1 MGPRGLAWPLCFC
14 CQEDEKSRKGGRQ
27 TTAQSADHHERHTK
41 MRPFKGYLL
50 SSHPQQQACL
60 TWRPQSANQKD
71 REKDRAGPKSSVP
84 LSFEAMWVAAGRNRG
99 LSFRDKATGP
109 KQRQAGERPRLR
121 GLGTPNS
128 NPSYLYGLCSTRKC
142 IPLHETKFFIY

>member
-1 MGPRGLAWPLCFC
+1 
-14 CQEDEKSRKGGRQ
+14 
-27 TTAQSADHHERHTK
+27 

-99 LSFRDKATGP
+99 LSFRDKAETSWGEA
-109 KQRQAGERPRLR
+109 QAQRPRYPKLKSQ
-121 GLGTPNS
+121 LFLWAMQYPEVYS
-128 NPSYLYGLCSTRKC
+128 P
-142 IPLHETKFFIY
+142 P